1 MSIKKAYN
9 SWSEIYD
16 TNKNRTRDLDKSATR
31 IVLGDRQLGSVLEL
45 GCGTGKNTEW
55 LVERASSITAIDFSE
70 GMLRVAK
77 EKVKSEKVTW
87 KQADVTLDWDVADD
101 SFDLITCSLI
111 LEHIEDLGFIF
122 SQANAK
128 LKPGGLFFISELHP
142 FKQYAGTKAKYETE
156 NGVEE
161 LQVYIHHVS
170 EFTDSGKLAGYEML
184 ELEEW
189 FDEDD
194 EKGIP
199 RLISFLFQKK

>member
-1 MSIKKAYN
+1 MNIKKAYN

-55 LVERASSITAIDFSE
+55 LVDRASSITAIDFSE

-77 EKVKSEKVTW
+77 EKVASEKVTW
-87 KQADVTLDWDVADD
+87 KHADVTLDWDVADD
-101 SFDLITCSLI
+101 SFDVITCSLI

-128 LKPGGLFFISELHP
+128 LKSGGLLFISELHP
-142 FKQYAGTKAKYETE
+142 FKQYAGTKARYETE
-156 NGVEE
+156 DRVEE
-161 LQVYIHHVS
+161 LEVYIHHVS
-170 EFTDSGKLAGYEML
+170 EFTDGGKLAGYEML

-189 FDEDD
+189 FEEDD
-194 EKGIP
+194 QHGIP
-199 RLISFLFQKK
+199 RLISFLFQKQ

>member
-1 MSIKKAYN
+1 MNIKKAYN

-55 LVERASSITAIDFSE
+55 LVDRASSITAIDFSE

-77 EKVKSEKVTW
+77 EKVASEKVTW
-87 KQADVTLDWDVADD
+87 KHADVTLDWDVADD
-101 SFDLITCSLI
+101 SFDVITCSLI

-128 LKPGGLFFISELHP
+128 LKSGGLLFISELHP
-142 FKQYAGTKAKYETE
+142 FKQYAGTKARYETE
-156 NGVEE
+156 DRVEE
-161 LQVYIHHVS
+161 LEVYIHHVS
-170 EFTDSGKLAGYEML
+170 EFTDGGKLAGYEML

-194 EKGIP
+194 QHGIP
-199 RLISFLFQKK
+199 RLISFLFQKQ